1 MKTEYTCQG
10 ASSEGANGENE
21 RALTQCSVFEWILG
35 RRPTPEDVDFVLQVA
50 PYFAQV
56 WNEGHRGAGIIAAII
71 ATRMNSSKRILP
83 HHFTPLNIPST
94 GTPLTGPNTTPLTG
108 VYAVEQP
115 KQ

>member
-21 RALTQCSVFEWILG
+21 RALTQCSVFERFLG

-83 HHFTPLNIPST
+83 HHSLLIR
-94 GTPLTGPNTTPLTG
+94 TTFNSPHDSFDWSLRGRTT
-108 VYAVEQP
+108 
-115 KQ
+115 